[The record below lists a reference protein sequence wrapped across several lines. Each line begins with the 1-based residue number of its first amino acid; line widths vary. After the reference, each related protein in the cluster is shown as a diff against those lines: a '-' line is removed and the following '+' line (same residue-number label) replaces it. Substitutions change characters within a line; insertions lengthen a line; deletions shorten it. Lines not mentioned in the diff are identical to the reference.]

1 MGSKTAVIYAR
12 FSCSKQREA
21 SIEDQLRVCREWCS
35 REGYEVVKEYSDYAL
50 SGRSDDRPQFQTMIA
65 NAGESD
71 IVLVYMMDRFS
82 RDEYDAPVYKRELR
96 KHGVELYSAMEAMPD
111 GPERILI
118 EKIYEGL
125 AAVESAKTA
134 IRVKR
139 GMTGNALKCKTNG
152 VRLFGYDEGE
162 DGCYVINED
171 EAVLVREAFKRKIEG
186 EPVNHIASDFAKRGV
201 KTYVGRPCG
210 YNMIYHMLKSEKY
223 MGVYS
228 WGDVRVE
235 GGMPAI
241 VDKGTFMRAQEI
253 KTKKRRKDENW
264 CDYALAGRVICA
276 SCGRNFYGMS
286 GHSRSGKRY
295 DYYTC
300 GSCKE
305 VKAVRKDWLE
315 GEITS
320 RIREMLKDRDTA
332 TRIADMFADAQ
343 DDKTTREARKSA
355 QNAKQSAETGLANIL
370 AAIEQGIIAPGTQE
384 RIAQLEIQRDKAE
397 RDLASL
403 KDRTIDPED
412 FVDFLMFGATLDD
425 KQLLDAF
432 VYQVMISNED
442 VIVVLNYNT
451 KENEPARF
459 TFERVRTNLRWCP
472 VRKLVR
478 TQVAVL
484 GTTIYVKMGRAA

>member
-1 MGSKTAVIYAR
+1 MTQKTAVIYAR

-21 SIEDQLRVCREWCS
+21 SIEDQLRVCREWCQ
-35 REGYEVVKEYSDYAL
+35 REGYEVVREYSDYAL

-65 NAGESD
+65 SAGESD

-96 KHGVELYSAMEAMPD
+96 KHGVELYSAMEVMPD

-152 VRLFGYDEGE
+152 VQLFGYDEDE

-171 EAVLVREAFKRKIEG
+171 EAAFVREAFKRKIEG
-186 EPVNHIASDFAKRGV
+186 EPVNRIASDFAKRGV

-223 MGVYS
+223 MGVYT

-241 VDKGTFMRAQEI
+241 VDRGTFTMAQEA
-253 KTKKRRKDENW
+253 KPRKRRKNENW
-264 CDYALAGRVICA
+264 GDYALAGKVICGA
-276 SCGRNFYGMS
+276 CGRNFVGTC
-286 GHSRSGKRY
+286 GRSRNGKRY
-295 DYYTC
+295 DYYAC

-305 VKAVRKDWLE
+305 VKPVRKDWLE
-315 GEITS
+315 GEITA
-320 RIREMLKDRDTA
+320 RLRAMLEDRETASKIAELVADGRDDEA
-332 TRIADMFADAQ
+332 TR
-343 DDKTTREARKSA
+343 KARRSA
-355 QNAKQSAETGLANIL
+355 MNAKQSAESGLANIL
-370 AAIEQGIIAPGTQE
+370 AAIEKGIIAPGTQE
-384 RIAQLEIQRDKAE
+384 RIAQLEAQRDKADME
-397 RDLASL
+397 LASL
-403 KDRTIDPED
+403 KERVIDPED
-412 FVDFLMFGATLDD
+412 FTDFLMFGATLDD
-425 KQLLDAF
+425 ANLLESF
-432 VYQVMISNED
+432 VYQVIVTED
-442 VIVVLNYNT
+442 DVVVSLNYCVD
-451 KENEPARF
+451 ENEPARLEF
-459 TFERVRTNLRWCP
+459 GRIRTDLMWC
-472 VRKLVR
+472 
-478 TQVAVL
+478 A
-484 GTTIYVKMGRAA
+484 I